1 MDSEEFRRRGREMI
15 DYVAS
20 YMENVRTYQPYPDV
34 QPGYLRHMIPDCAPE
49 SPDSWD
55 DLFKDI
61 ERVIMPG
68 ITHWQNP
75 HFHAYYTTASS
86 FPATLADILSNGIGC
101 LGFTWGAASEATL
114 IALLSARTKF
124 LHKMKKD
131 TTEMED
137 GVIMSKFVAYTSD
150 QGHSSVERAGLIAAV
165 KMRQLET
172 DDKCALRGRTLQ
184 RAIDSDKA
192 KGLVPIY
199 VSEKEEIWLHID
211 AAYAGS
217 AFICPEFR
225 PILNGVEYATSFS
238 FNPHKWMH
246 VNFDCSTM
254 WVKDSTLISDAFTV
268 DPLYLKHEKQGQV
281 MPDYRHWT
289 IPFGRRFRSLK
300 LWFVLRLFG
309 QKWLQEC
316 IKKDVRLAHEFKNLV
331 LSDERFELFC
341 EVTLGL
347 VCFRLKKSDEVN
359 ERLLKAINE
368 DRRIHIVPSRTKDKY
383 FLRFAICSSQTTSE
397 DIQFAWKV
405 ISEMADFV
413 LKDELVY

>member
-1 MDSEEFRRRGREMI
+1 MLEL
-15 DYVAS
+15 
-20 YMENVRTYQPYPDV
+20 P
-34 QPGYLRHMIPDCAPE
+34 
-49 SPDSWD
+49 
-55 DLFKDI
+55 
-61 ERVIMPG
+61 
-68 ITHWQNP
+68 P
-75 HFHAYYTTASS
+75 HFLSS
-86 FPATLADILSNGIGC
+86 SGGKGGGVIQ
-101 LGFTWGAASEATL
+101 GAASEATL
-114 IALLSARTKF
+114 VALLSARTKF
-124 LHKMKKD
+124 LHKMKRD
-131 TTEMED
+131 NTEMED

-150 QGHSSVERAGLIAAV
+150 QAHSSVERAGLIAAV

-184 RAIDSDKA
+184 RAIDSDKE
-192 KGLVPIY
+192 KGLVPIF
-199 VSEKEEIWLHID
+199 VCATLGTMTSCAFDNLLEIGPICEKEEIWLHID

-225 PILNGVEYATSFS
+225 PILNGVEYAMS
-238 FNPHKWMH
+238 FNVSPHKWMQ

-289 IPFGRRFRSLK
+289 IPFGSRFRSLK

-309 QKWLQEC
+309 QKRLQEC

-347 VCFRLKKSDEVN
+347 VCFRLKRSDEAN

-368 DRRIHIVPSRTKDKY
+368 DRRIHIVPSWTKGTY
-383 FLRFAICSSQTTSE
+383 VLRFAICSSQTTSE
-397 DIQFAWKV
+397 DILFAWKV
-405 ISEMADFV
+405 ITEMADLV
-413 LKDELVY
+413 LK